1 MCSVQDHV
9 IPPYEGVPSDESKC
23 HVTEGC
29 PDSFDFRRL
38 GGRVPA
44 FVISPW
50 VAKGAVFQQPK
61 GKVGG
66 LIRECTALHCGT
78 IAAGLQRVRES
89 YPVVCRAAL
98 CIGPG
103 LTDIGARPQ
112 PLLSAQA
119 DQFGNSSQF
128 ELSSIPATA
137 KSLFNLRCAPTSTFS
152 LATHFLIQI

>member
-1 MCSVQDHV
+1 MCSVQGHV
-9 IPPYEGVPSDESKC
+9 IPPYEGVPSDEAKC

-61 GKVGG
+61 SKVGDP
-66 LIRECTALHCGT
+66 IRECTALHCGT

-98 CIGPG
+98 CI
-103 LTDIGARPQ
+103 
-112 PLLSAQA
+112 
-119 DQFGNSSQF
+119 
-128 ELSSIPATA
+128 
-137 KSLFNLRCAPTSTFS
+137 APRVD
-152 LATHFLIQI
+152 